1 MTAREQRAVDNQPI
15 SDAQVL
21 AHLRANP
28 DFLVRHPSILE
39 ALHLDHE
46 SGEAVSLMERQIAV
60 LRGRN
65 IDMRAQFDELVR
77 NARSNDALFT
87 RTRALILTALEA
99 TTLAELTSAIRRAL
113 TEQLSID
120 SVTIILLDPDGE
132 AATAG
137 AHRCDDEASAQA
149 AIGSILNAQQA
160 VCGVLREGEAK
171 YLFQEEAALP
181 ASAAVVPLAHNG
193 RVIGVLGLGSRDP
206 QRFVSGMGTMFL
218 GYLADV
224 LARLIDRLA
233 GSRNATE
240 F

>member
-1 MTAREQRAVDNQPI
+1 MTAREQRSVDPARI
-15 SDAQVL
+15 SDEQVV

-77 NARSNDALFT
+77 NARSNDALFS
-87 RTRALILTALEA
+87 RTRALILAALEA
-99 TTLAELTSAIRRAL
+99 TSLPELTSIIRRQL
-113 TEQLSID
+113 IEQLGID
-120 SVTIILLDPDGE
+120 TVTIILFDSDTRSAE
-132 AATAG
+132 APSY
-137 AHRCDDEASAQA
+137 RVDDEVTARV
-149 AIGSILNAQQA
+149 AIDSILNAQQA
-160 VCGVLREGEAK
+160 VCGVLRESEAT
-171 YLFQEEAALP
+171 YLFCDDATLP
-181 ASAAVVPLAHNG
+181 ASVAVVPLSHND
-193 RVIGVLGLGSRDP
+193 RIIGVLGLGSRDP

-224 LARLIDRLA
+224 LARLIDRFA
-233 GSRNATE
+233 R
-240 F
+240 